1 VLIPQRIRVENAKYR
16 HPNTLQLKLLDHL
29 ADIQNL
35 GSITMS
41 SELVAILE
49 KNKRESYRILGKFL
63 KNNGRNN
70 LKLRKVLEG
79 HSKYMKVFL

>member
-1 VLIPQRIRVENAKYR
+1 
-16 HPNTLQLKLLDHL
+16 
-29 ADIQNL
+29 
-35 GSITMS
+35 MS

-70 LKLRKVLEG
+70 LKLRKALEG
-79 HSKYMKVFL
+79 HSKWEVRIATFTNVVIPNQFVAHLFLDDTWIYHSEV